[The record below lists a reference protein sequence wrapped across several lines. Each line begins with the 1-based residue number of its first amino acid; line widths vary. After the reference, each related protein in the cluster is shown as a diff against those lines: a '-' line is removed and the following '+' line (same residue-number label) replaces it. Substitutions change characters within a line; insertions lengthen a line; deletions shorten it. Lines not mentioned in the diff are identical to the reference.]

1 MHHNQSEFQRQGTSG
16 FRRFIEASNASFS
29 LSWDFR
35 SEFFKLLTKSPLQGS
50 SPNLCLSIRV
60 TCICFL
66 ELMLRNGKITARVW
80 KDENSIGTQHT
91 WIMTTFSHLQ
101 TFLVHLQVQFLH
113 LSKCSRLESGQS
125 HLIQGSQMQTKML
138 KLYFGWQDWCTTPRS
153 CRRCIMMYIYIY
165 ILHMCFG
172 GETHVFSKSFNSLQS
187 RTPWQCCSPN
197 QCRVCQILQEM
208 CQLQPAMSW
217 PLRFKPLKPL
227 IPVLLSP
234 QSSATSRVFQ
244 GPAITAG
251 GGCLFANYCQMAY
264 CPSTETHILVQN
276 QNAFQCQ
283 GLHILVLISYNRMWY
298 IYIYKLKYIYIICIY
313 RLQFHIIYKCTCP
326 CMYVCMYVC
335 LFMIPL
341 GSNRS

>member
-165 ILHMCFG
+165 YICVSVEKPM
-172 GETHVFSKSFNSLQS
+172 FSPRVST
-187 RTPWQCCSPN
+187 RCSPGPPGNVVAQTSVECAKSYRKCASSN
-197 QCRVCQILQEM
+197 QPCHDLSVSNLWNLWFLSFFLHNPPQHPECSKALQ
-208 CQLQPAMSW
+208 
-217 PLRFKPLKPL
+217 
-227 IPVLLSP
+227 
-234 QSSATSRVFQ
+234 
-244 GPAITAG
+244 
-251 GGCLFANYCQMAY
+251 
-264 CPSTETHILVQN
+264 
-276 QNAFQCQ
+276 
-283 GLHILVLISYNRMWY
+283 
-298 IYIYKLKYIYIICIY
+298 
-313 RLQFHIIYKCTCP
+313 
-326 CMYVCMYVC
+326 
-335 LFMIPL
+335 
-341 GSNRS
+341 